1 MRENRTILK
10 ENSNHDNDNDDKV
23 DIKANVQSVAQ
34 RNWRF
39 QVPISLGGFCRKD
52 YFLNRQ
58 LFVFQSYCKLKVYIN
73 FVGKHIW
80 CCIHEYYLHNENGF
94 GRDPLRQA
102 FVPWMQK
109 LLIKFVYQYYNHIHL
124 LNLQRAYT
132 CLTMYGTQHLVL
144 FFHSYKVFFT

>member
-1 MRENRTILK
+1 M
-10 ENSNHDNDNDDKV
+10 
-23 DIKANVQSVAQ
+23 
-34 RNWRF
+34 
-39 QVPISLGGFCRKD
+39 SLEGFCHRD

-58 LFVFQSYCKLKVYIN
+58 LFVFQSYCTLKVYIN

-80 CCIHEYYLHNENGF
+80 CCIHEYYLLNENGF
-94 GRDPLRQA
+94 GRDPLGQA

-132 CLTMYGTQHLVL
+132 WLTMYATQHLVL
-144 FFHSYKVFFT
+144 FVHSYKVFSLSYFNLLTFIDSCLNCIWSKFLFPFSGW